1 MKKGILMFALVAT
14 VLVANAQEKKLPVY
28 GEFGLGFG
36 QTLFMSETKT
46 QIRSALGGTFD
57 PGVTGNLSMAFY
69 YAPEKWKGLGLGSR
83 IKGSAAGSV
92 IGDFGDSYF
101 FNYYNLSFSAKYY
114 AFSGQFNRGLYAR
127 ASVGFGQLTSKR
139 ANEVTNNY
147 VHQFA
152 VGSTLTGSI
161 GYSFPFNKSAI
172 SIEAEFESSSR
183 SGTINGLGEQSIRS
197 GQAGINVIYS
207 F

>member
-1 MKKGILMFALVAT
+1 MKKVVLMFAF
-14 VLVANAQEKKLPVY
+14 VLAFFVANAQEKKLPVY
-28 GEFGLGFG
+28 GEFGVGFG
-36 QTLFMSETKT
+36 QTLFMGETKN
-46 QIRSALGGTFD
+46 QVRSALGGAFE
-57 PGVTGNLSMAFY
+57 PGITGNLSMAFY

-83 IKGSAAGSV
+83 IKGSIAGSV

-127 ASVGFGQLTSKR
+127 GSIGFGQLTTKR

-172 SIEAEFESSSR
+172 SLEAEFESSSR
-183 SGTINGLGEQSIRS
+183 SGTINGLGDQSIRS
-197 GQAGINVIYS
+197 GQIGLNVIYS

>member
-1 MKKGILMFALVAT
+1 MKKEILMFAFALAVF
-14 VLVANAQEKKLPVY
+14 VANAQEKKLPVY
-28 GEFGLGFG
+28 GEFGVGFG
-36 QTLFMSETKT
+36 QTLFMGETKN
-46 QIRSALGGTFD
+46 QVRAALGGAFD
-57 PGVTGNLSMAFY
+57 PGITGNLSMAFY
-69 YAPEKWKGLGLGSR
+69 YAPENWKGLGLGSR
-83 IKGSAAGSV
+83 IKGSIAGSI

-114 AFSGQFNRGLYAR
+114 ALSGQFNRGLYAR
-127 ASVGFGQLTSKR
+127 GSIGFGQLTTKR

-172 SIEAEFESSSR
+172 SLEAEFESSSR
-183 SGTINGLGEQSIRS
+183 SGTINGIGDQSIRS
-197 GQAGINVIYS
+197 GQIGLNVIYS

>member
-36 QTLFMSETKT
+36 QTLFMGETKT